1 MQVRN
6 KKREKTKQA
15 HLFVMLWLWYHAELP
30 GQQLHQSMLVLQ
42 VRKEKKELDRAFGS
56 GPQLLPG
63 KGMTMP
69 DGKRMVTVMLFGNHS
84 ECENARRLI
93 EEAVDN
99 KEQKAKQRAKEYEKK
114 KDDKRR
120 DRQMYHLR
128 HTNDYE
134 ELGLPLGA
142 SKVRSCCRS
151 CVGDSA
157 LLVHS

>member
-1 MQVRN
+1 M
-6 KKREKTKQA
+6 
-15 HLFVMLWLWYHAELP
+15 
-30 GQQLHQSMLVLQ
+30 Q

-63 KGMTMP
+63 KGMAMP
-69 DGKRMVTVMLFGNHS
+69 DGQRLVTVMLFGNKS

-114 KDDKRR
+114 KDEKRR

-142 SKVRSCCRS
+142 SKVSDVCCAGS
-151 CVGDSA
+151 IA
-157 LLVHS
+157 IIP